1 MSRKQKT
8 SRRSLWPFVVIGGG
22 LLLLTAAVGLLLS
35 NPQSDPTPTPARFLP
50 AEETY
55 PEIPRVNLVDA
66 KTAHDAGT
74 AVFVDVRDAGSYA
87 RGHIRGARSLPLA
100 ELDERVG
107 ELKPSDWIITYC
119 T

>member
-1 MSRKQKT
+1 MSQQRSS
-8 SRRSLWPFVVIGGG
+8 SRSSLWPFVLIGIG
-22 LLLLTAAVGLLLS
+22 LLVLAGAGALYFTTS
-35 NPQSDPTPTPARFLP
+35 QPDPTPTPARFLP

-55 PEIPRVNLVDA
+55 PEIPRVKLVDA

-74 AVFVDVRDAGSYA
+74 AVFVDVRDASSYA
-87 RGHIRGARSLPLA
+87 NAHVKGALSLPLI
-100 ELDERVG
+100 ELDKRKG

>member
-1 MSRKQKT
+1 MSRQKKT

-22 LLLLTAAVGLLLS
+22 LLLLTAAVGLLLTS
-35 NPQSDPTPTPARFLP
+35 PQPDPTPTATRFLP

-55 PEIPRVNLVDA
+55 PDIPRVSLADA
-66 KTAHDAGT
+66 KTAHDAGS
-74 AVFVDVRDAGSYA
+74 AVFVDVRDASSYA
-87 RGHIRGARSLPLA
+87 NAHVKGALSLPLI
-100 ELDERVG
+100 ELDKRKG